1 PDYRRVD
8 IGFSAVI
15 KKEDKKSK
23 VNLLNKLNSIWISV
37 EVFNLLDID
46 NTVSYLWVADVSGR
60 QYAVPNYLTPRQLN
74 FKLIVS
80 L

>member
-1 PDYRRVD
+1 M
-8 IGFSAVI
+8 
-15 KKEDKKSK
+15 
-23 VNLLNKLNSIWISV
+23 WISV

-46 NTVSYLWVADVSGR
+46 NTVSYLWIADVYGR